1 MTILG
6 IDEVSYGAADLATCK
21 RFFSDW
27 GLELTEDTSQ
37 SLSFETL
44 DGGRVRVLDPQH
56 GSLPAAVEPGP
67 TLHQVVW
74 GLDSEASL
82 AALRGKLLAAPGFVD
97 LGERVLCTDPMGL
110 SVGFQVS
117 PRRAVAVQGS
127 GANPW
132 GARTRVNQ
140 ASPVYERAT
149 PVEIGHVVFFV
160 QDLDAT
166 EAFYARLGFITSDR
180 YPGHG
185 AFMRCAARGGH
196 HDLFLLR
203 SPHGRNG
210 LNHVAFAV
218 RDIHEVFGGGLHIS
232 RCGWATQLGP
242 GRHPIS
248 SAYFWYFKN
257 PAGGLIEYYADDDE
271 LTEDWQPRSFTSGP
285 TVFAEWAIAGG
296 IDGHTRRQPGL
307 AADGKFLTEK
317 R

>member
-6 IDEVSYGAADLATCK
+6 IDEISYGAGDLATCK

-27 GLELTEDTSQ
+27 GLQLTEENSHN
-37 SLSFETL
+37 LIFETQ
-44 DGGRVRVLDPQH
+44 DGGRVRVLDPQM
-56 GSLPAAVEPGP
+56 GSLPPAMEAGP

-74 GLDSEASL
+74 GVDSEASL
-82 AALRGKLLAAPGFVD
+82 AALRTRLQSAPGFVD
-97 LGERVLCTDPMGL
+97 LAGRVLCTDPMGL

-117 PRRAVAVQGS
+117 PRRAVAVRGS

-149 PVEIGHVVFFV
+149 PIEIGHVVFFV
-160 QDLDAT
+160 VDLDAT
-166 EAFYARLGFITSDR
+166 EAFYASLGFITSDR

-185 AFMRCAARGGH
+185 VFMRCAPRGGH

-232 RCGWATQLGP
+232 RGGWATQLGP

-271 LTEDWQPRSFTSGP
+271 LTEDWQPRSFTPGP

-296 IDGHTRRQPGL
+296 IDGHTRRQHGT
-307 AADGKFLTEK
+307 AADGEFLTEK

>member
-6 IDEVSYGAADLATCK
+6 IDEIRYGAGDLATCK
-21 RFFSDW
+21 RFFGDW
-27 GLELTEDTSQ
+27 GLTLTEETSHF
-37 SLSFETL
+37 LAFETL
-44 DGGRVRVLDPQH
+44 DGGRVVVADPQH
-56 GSLPAAVEPGP
+56 GGLPPAMESGP

-82 AALRGKLLAAPGFVD
+82 AALRSKLLAAPGFVD
-97 LGERVLCTDPMGL
+97 LGERVSCTDPMGL

-117 PRRAVAVQGS
+117 PRRAAAVQGS

-140 ASPVYERAT
+140 ASPVYERAA

-166 EAFYARLGFITSDR
+166 EAFYAHLGFITSDR

-185 AFMRCAARGGH
+185 AFMRCAPRGGH

-271 LTEDWQPRSFTSGP
+271 LTEAWQPRSFTPGA